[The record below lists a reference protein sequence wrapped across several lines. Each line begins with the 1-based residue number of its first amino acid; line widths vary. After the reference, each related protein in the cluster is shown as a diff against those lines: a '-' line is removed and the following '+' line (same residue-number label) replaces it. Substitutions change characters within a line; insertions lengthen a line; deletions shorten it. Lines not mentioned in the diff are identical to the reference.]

1 MSALEAIDAWPV
13 VEATAM
19 VVGPEEVVDVRG
31 PAGERFAWASLTK
44 LVTAL
49 ATLVAVEEGTVALDA
64 PAGPPRS
71 TVRHLLAHASGLA
84 PDADRPLA
92 APGRRRI
99 YSNRG
104 FEVLSETVAHG
115 AEMPFADYVAGAV
128 LEPLSMSRTSW
139 GASAAM
145 GASGCLE
152 DLGRLAG
159 ELLRPT
165 LVDHTTLASA
175 TRPAFP
181 RLAGVLPG
189 FGHHSPNAWGLGFEV
204 RDHKAPHWTGSAN
217 SPRTFGHFGRA
228 GGFLWVDPNADLACA
243 SLSDRD
249 FDRWA
254 ATAWPA
260 LSDAVLAEH
269 RPA

>member
-1 MSALEAIDAWPV
+1 VSALAAIDAWPV
-13 VEATAM
+13 VTVAAM
-19 VVGPEEVVDVRG
+19 VVTPETVVDVRG
-31 PAGERFAWASLTK
+31 PVEDRFAWASLTK

-84 PDADRPLA
+84 PDDDRSLA
-92 APGRRRI
+92 PPGRRRI

-104 FEVLSETVAHG
+104 FELLAETVAER

-128 LEPLSMSRTSW
+128 LEPLGMSQTSW
-139 GASAAM
+139 GASAAK
-145 GASGCLE
+145 GASGSLG

-165 LVDHTTLASA
+165 LVDPITLASA
-175 TRPAFP
+175 TRSAFP

-189 FGHHSPNAWGLGFEV
+189 FGHHAPNAWGLGFEL
-204 RDHKAPHWTGSAN
+204 RDHKTPHWTGSAN

-228 GGFLWVDPNADLACA
+228 GGFLWVDPDADVACA
-243 SLSDRD
+243 SLSDRE

-254 ATAWPA
+254 AAAWPA